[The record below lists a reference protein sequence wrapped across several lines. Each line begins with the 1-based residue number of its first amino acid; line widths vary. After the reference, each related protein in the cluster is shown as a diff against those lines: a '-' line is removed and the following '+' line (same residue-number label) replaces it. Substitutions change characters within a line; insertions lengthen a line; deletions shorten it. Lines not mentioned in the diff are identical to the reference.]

1 MHGSIS
7 VAMKYFPSSGI
18 FSLLSP
24 ICSPLFLSL
33 FLFLFLP
40 LLLFFSGAV

>member
-24 ICSPLFLSL
+24 MCTPLFLS
-33 FLFLFLP
+33 FFLP
-40 LLLFFSGAV
+40 LPLFFSGAV